1 MKYKTALLTMVCT
14 LCMPATMASPRDTA
28 RVEHL
33 SMWNQLSTPL
43 LTNPAQ
49 HSAAYAQS
57 YSEMALTMT
66 FSTNQKLLSRRKVRD
81 MCLGRWQLI
90 VICA

>member
-1 MKYKTALLTMVCT
+1 MKYKIALLTMVCT
-14 LCMPATMASPRDTA
+14 LCMSATMASPRDTA

-43 LTNPAQ
+43 LTNPVL

-57 YSEMALTMT
+57 YSEMALTID
-66 FSTNQKLLSRRKVRD
+66 FQHQSEAFV
-81 MCLGRWQLI
+81 GE
-90 VICA
+90 